1 MEIILFAEKIFFILL
16 FTGLLI
22 VTGALVMRVNNS
34 VKMTKL
40 RLPFAIRLGILLE
53 VIFLAVCI
61 FVVLLTGHL

>member
-1 MEIILFAEKIFFILL
+1 MEIILFVEKIFFI
-16 FTGLLI
+16 TLLI
-22 VTGALVMRVNNS
+22 GLIVAAGALIVRVNNS

-53 VIFLAVCI
+53 VVFLAACI